1 MYNVDGLRICLW
13 TCPRTDRLHY
23 TQTSTASN
31 IIMGITSPTYE
42 EGWMMSLQEKKM
54 YLGSAGVIRA
64 GGPGDNGESDKGNER
79 PVFEQDHVPA
89 CWHSLPQEFWEEM
102 IHSFSLKAVFIPTV
116 MDDHAAMACIMT
128 GTPAVLMLFSEGQRE
143 LLRTRLLKRIW
154 EEFRNPQSKLHEV
167 GISTL
172 IGTVIQRAKVAK
184 GAHGDVAKVTP
195 KSKGKWG
202 KMAKD
207 QSEEEGTEPKMTK
220 KRKGKAKQLNAKA
233 KQSKKTKQ
241 DTDEESVDDADS
253 SVGAES
259 LDISD

>member
-1 MYNVDGLRICLW
+1 MW

-42 EGWMMSLQEKKM
+42 EGWMMSLQEKKVC
-54 YLGSAGVIRA
+54 LGSAGLIRA

-79 PVFEQDHVPA
+79 PFFEQDLVPA

-102 IHSFSLKAVFIPTV
+102 IHSFGLKAVFIPTV

-154 EEFRNPQSKLHEV
+154 EEYRNPQSKLHQV

-172 IGTVIQRAKVAK
+172 IGVMQRAKVAN
-184 GAHGDVAKVTP
+184 GAHVAKVTP
-195 KSKGKWG
+195 KS
-202 KMAKD
+202 A
-207 QSEEEGTEPKMTK
+207 EPKMMK

-241 DTDEESVDDADS
+241 DTDDESMYDGADS
-253 SVGAES
+253 SGAVS

>member
-23 TQTSTASN
+23 NQTSTASN

-42 EGWMMSLQEKKM
+42 EGWMMSQQEKKAC
-54 YLGSAGVIRA
+54 LGSAGLIRA
-64 GGPGDNGESDKGNER
+64 GGPGDNGESDKGNDR
-79 PVFEQDHVPA
+79 PVFEHDHVPA

-102 IHSFSLKAVFIPTV
+102 IHSFGLKAVFIPTV

-128 GTPAVLMLFSEGQRE
+128 STPAVLMLFSEGQRE

-154 EEFRNPQSKLHEV
+154 EEYRNPQSKLHQV
-167 GISTL
+167 GVSTL
-172 IGTVIQRAKVAK
+172 IGVIQRAKVAK
-184 GAHGDVAKVTP
+184 GAHVAKVTP

-207 QSEEEGTEPKMTK
+207 KSEEEGAEPKMMK

-241 DTDEESVDDADS
+241 DTDDESMYDGADS
-253 SVGAES
+253 SGAVS